1 MERSSALGQ
10 GSGNGLRRELLSL
23 LFFLASQ
30 SRTPSVFP
38 FLTVTVLPDLIKSLG
53 REIHLK
59 IVRNS
64 IMGYKYF
71 RNRIPVVVDDRCP
84 VSVELQQY
92 TWAIFHISPCLS
104 QVMNHQ
110 TFGE

>member
-1 MERSSALGQ
+1 MERSAVHSVRVLAMA
-10 GSGNGLRRELLSL
+10 REGTCSVSQSSL
-23 LFFLASQ
+23 QAQ
-30 SRTPSVFP
+30 SRTPSLFP

-64 IMGYKYF
+64 IMRYKYF
-71 RNRIPVVVDDRCP
+71 RVPMVVDDRCLM
-84 VSVELQQY
+84 SVELQQY
-92 TWAIFHISPCLS
+92 TRAIFNISPCLS
-104 QVMNHQ
+104 QVMNHK